1 MALFMAVSRN
11 GAKYYDDTGGYN
23 PTVIPSEF
31 DLNRDLHV
39 DIGRLWIDFGLTL
52 PRWPQIVLGYEYQF
66 KNGDKSMLDWGNVNG
81 KKYLSGHKRR

>member
-1 MALFMAVSRN
+1 MAVSRN